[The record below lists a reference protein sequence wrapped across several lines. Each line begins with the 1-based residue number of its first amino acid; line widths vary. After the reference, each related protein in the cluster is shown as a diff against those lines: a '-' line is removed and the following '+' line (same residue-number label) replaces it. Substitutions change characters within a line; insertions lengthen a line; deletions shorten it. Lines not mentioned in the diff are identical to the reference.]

1 MHREGASLPQA
12 GKETTLYRDV
22 GEGKGPPPPTEETFP
37 VCRPSH
43 PTPRK
48 VSGQPPGLASGMSA
62 TSSGSQDWDHSGSS
76 QALAGTGGF
85 LGGALYGGSR
95 IPGGSSGPPHIPP
108 ACSKGREIASR
119 QRGVAGC
126 QRPSADGLGELG
138 HTSLWEVQRWRLRDL
153 RRRGSGTPSL
163 GAQGPRSLGS
173 GEMRVGEEKGAEHKM
188 GSGDGEGTCVGGK
201 ERGKRKEGGEGGGEY
216 WVLGRSGGGVW
227 GGAN

>member
-1 MHREGASLPQA
+1 
-12 GKETTLYRDV
+12 
-22 GEGKGPPPPTEETFP
+22 
-37 VCRPSH
+37 
-43 PTPRK
+43 
-48 VSGQPPGLASGMSA
+48 MSA

-108 ACSKGREIASR
+108 TCSKGREIASR
-119 QRGVAGC
+119 QRGWPDANAPVGMGWGNLDTRVC
-126 QRPSADGLGELG
+126 GRYKGGDCETSEGGGLG
-138 HTSLWEVQRWRLRDL
+138 LR
-153 RRRGSGTPSL
+153 SL

-188 GSGDGEGTCVGGK
+188 GSGDREGTCVGGK
-201 ERGKRKEGGEGGGEY
+201 EREKRKEGGEGGGEY

-227 GGAN
+227 GGANQSWREDQKNG

>member
-22 GEGKGPPPPTEETFP
+22 GEGKGPPPPMEETFL

-126 QRPSADGLGELG
+126 QRPSGDGLGEL
-138 HTSLWEVQRWRLRDL
+138 WEAQRWRLRDL
-153 RRRGSGTPSL
+153 RRRGSGTPESGGA
-163 GAQGPRSLGS
+163 GAQILRFWGN
-173 GEMRVGEEKGAEHKM
+173 
-188 GSGDGEGTCVGGK
+188 EGG
-201 ERGKRKEGGEGGGEY
+201 GGEGSRAQDGER
-216 WVLGRSGGGVW
+216 GRRGHSCRGQRKGKEKRRR
-227 GGAN
+227 